1 MGWILDNLST
11 IFVVCVLLLVVALAI
26 RSMIKDKKKG
36 GCAGGCAGCSGC
48 ASAAQKHHKS

>member
-11 IFVVCVLLLVVALAI
+11 IFVVCVLLLVVAFAI
-26 RSMIKDKKKG
+26 CSMIKDKKKG

-48 ASAAQKHHKS
+48 ASATQKHHKS